1 MEGPVRLHLRR
12 GRFGM
17 GSRAGVKRAFL
28 VAMKLHESIEPAL
41 AEWIGGQR
49 VFFVGSAP
57 LAGDGHVNVSPKGG
71 EAFRI
76 LGPMEVVYQDYTG
89 SGAETVA
96 HVRENGR
103 IVLMFC
109 AFEGPPKI
117 VRLHGEG
124 SVVTPGHLRFAEF
137 TALFPPNAGTRAFI
151 HVAVNRVSD
160 SCGFSVPFFDFKAP
174 RDTLDRW
181 AEKQGPE
188 KMDAYR
194 ALKNERSIDGLPAF
208 GGESSGG

>member
-1 MEGPVRLHLRR
+1 
-12 GRFGM
+12 
-17 GSRAGVKRAFL
+17 
-28 VAMKLHESIEPAL
+28 MKLHESIEPAL
-41 AEWIGGQR
+41 AEWIGTQR

-57 LAGDGHVNVSPKGG
+57 LAADGHVNVSPKGG

-76 LGPMEVVYQDYTG
+76 LGPLEVVYQDYTG

-109 AFEGPPKI
+109 GFEGPPKI

-124 SVVTPGHLRFAEF
+124 SVVTPGHERFEEYA
-137 TALFPPNAGTRAFI
+137 ALFPPNAGTRAFI

-160 SCGFSVPFFDFKAP
+160 SCGFSVPFFDFKAH

-188 KMDAYR
+188 KMEAYR